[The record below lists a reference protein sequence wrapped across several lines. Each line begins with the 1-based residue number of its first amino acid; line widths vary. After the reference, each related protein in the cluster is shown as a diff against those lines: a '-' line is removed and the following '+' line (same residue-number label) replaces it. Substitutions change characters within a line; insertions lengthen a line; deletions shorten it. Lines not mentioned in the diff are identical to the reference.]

1 MKKLNKKQKIII
13 LIAIVAIVVIVSLI
27 IGANVLK
34 INLSNN
40 SYGSANNNSGSGN
53 LLPEY
58 IKAGITLG
66 GVTGTLE
73 SLDTSDATAT
83 AADIIYGK
91 TAYVKGQKIT
101 GTKDIEYPEVSFS
114 PNGNTT
120 WSKSQS
126 TVITVSDNLTST
138 NNIQIK
144 YVWSTSETAPSF
156 ANAQTATSGQTITNN
171 TRTGR
176 MYLYVQAIDSQG
188 NTTVARSNLF
198 YIDNTAPVIN
208 KIYSAYKM
216 FEPADTTNVTYK
228 NYTSDSD
235 PLGTM
240 TTATTDPQI
249 LISELTSYKNIN
261 QVIICFNGG
270 LLEDLPVQI
279 FYAKQGEELS
289 ETNSIITTIPQGRYF
304 MVIDIPNGNYETIRV
319 DIGKKAGISY
329 GFGYIELVADNGTN
343 HKNNIRI
350 RFNVEENDSG
360 IKEIQQSTDKNK
372 WESVNYSSNE
382 TEGVR
387 IIHWYNEKI
396 DSTYYYRI
404 IDNVGNISEPTE
416 GVAIK
421 MNQ

>member
-1 MKKLNKKQKIII
+1 MKKLNKRQKIII

-53 LLPEY
+53 LLPEF

-101 GTKDIEYPEVSFS
+101 GTKDIEYPEVSFL

-171 TRTGR
+171 TGTGR

-188 NTTVARSNLF
+188 NTTVARSNQF
-198 YIDNTAPVIN
+198 YLDNQAPIITSV
-208 KIYSAYKM
+208 YEAYKI
-216 FEPADTTNVTYK
+216 FLINSGDNVEIDG
-228 NYTSDSD
+228 YTSDSN
-235 PLGTM
+235 
-240 TTATTDPQI
+240 
-249 LISELTSYKNIN
+249 LTRKY
-261 QVIICFNGG
+261 
-270 LLEDLPVQI
+270 D
-279 FYAKQGEELS
+279 
-289 ETNSIITTIPQGRYF
+289 NSNT
-304 MVIDIPNGNYETIRV
+304 
-319 DIGKKAGISY
+319 
-329 GFGYIELVADNGTN
+329 
-343 HKNNIRI
+343 
-350 RFNVEENDSG
+350 
-360 IKEIQQSTDKNK
+360 
-372 WESVNYSSNE
+372 
-382 TEGVR
+382 
-387 IIHWYNEKI
+387 
-396 DSTYYYRI
+396 
-404 IDNVGNISEPTE
+404 
-416 GVAIK
+416 
-421 MNQ
+421 

>member
-1 MKKLNKKQKIII
+1 MKKLNRKQKIII

-27 IGANVLK
+27 IGANVIK

-171 TRTGR
+171 TGTGR
-176 MYLYVQAIDSQG
+176 MYLYVQAVDSQG
-188 NTTVARSNLF
+188 NTTVARSNQF
-198 YIDNTAPVIN
+198 YLDNQAPVVKDFYVSYKVFHQGDNTN
-208 KIYSAYKM
+208 TSYSG
-216 FEPADTTNVTYK
+216 
-228 NYTSDSD
+228 YTSNSSVA
-235 PLGTM
+235 GTM
-240 TTATTDPQI
+240 TTSTSDPQI
-249 LISELTSYKNIN
+249 VIDNLSNFKNLRRVSIRINNASVENIN
-261 QVIICFNGG
+261 IQV
-270 LLEDLPVQI
+270 
-279 FYAKQGEELS
+279 FYAKSGENF
-289 ETNSIITTIPQGRYF
+289 TQQNSVQRNYVSPSGNQID
-304 MVIDIPNGNYETIRV
+304 IDIPTGNYDKIRV
-319 DIGKKAGISY
+319 DIGNASGISY
-329 GFGYIELVADNGTN
+329 SFGFIDIVADAGNLN
-343 HKNNIRI
+343 HNHTRVHFVLEDN
-350 RFNVEENDSG
+350 ETG
-360 IKEIQQSTDKNK
+360 IKEVQ
-372 WESVNYSSNE
+372 YSNDN
-382 TEGVR
+382 R
-387 IIHWYNEKI
+387 NWYNANASINGNEAGLGYNY
-396 DSTYYYRI
+396 DGSQDGTYYYRAL
-404 IDNVGNISEPTE
+404 DNLGNISEVVGP
-416 GVAIK
+416 IK
-421 MNQ
+421 IVSQ